1 MRKGVTQNM
10 KVMIENVT
18 VMAVVIQKQLIMMMK
33 ACQMLFYPPYNPF
46 HLPVLHLP
54 QLLPRGN
61 SNSTAADWKWDN
73 VSNNPNTNATVLRHL
88 GQNPI
93 ELDVTNEFMTTQFW
107 EQETKET
114 NLYASKWLAQT

>member
-1 MRKGVTQNM
+1 MN
-10 KVMIENVT
+10 VMIENVT

-54 QLLPRGN
+54 QLFPRG
-61 SNSTAADWKWDN
+61 NSTAADWKWDN
-73 VSNNPNTNATVLRHL
+73 VSNNANTNACTAVDEINGTVLRHL

-107 EQETKET
+107 EQVTKES
-114 NLYASKWLAQT
+114 NLYASKCLAQT